1 MSYSKQSVRRK
12 RSALRNKKKQNLNS
26 VFLICSKVFLV
37 LVLTI
42 VVAGGG
48 LLYGSVKGIF
58 TSTPLSYS
66 LEPRFSATSILDDEN
81 NIVQYLSS
89 YDSNRIIIDKDDLN
103 DNIKNA
109 FIAIEDER
117 FYSHNGIDLKGI
129 ARALFNNIVNGSISE
144 GASTITQQLI
154 KNNVF
159 DVGGESNDLAKVK
172 RKIQEQYLAIRAEKE
187 HTKEE
192 ILIDYLNTI
201 NLGKGTL
208 GVEAAAKYYF
218 GKKTSELTLSECSVI
233 AGITKNPA
241 YLNPVDYPAENKERR
256 MAVLKKMLE
265 LEMITDE
272 EYQEAVS
279 DENVYARIEENV
291 KNQKT
296 STIYS
301 YFTDALILKI
311 VEDLQTKLGY
321 SQSQA
326 YELVYRGGLQI
337 YSTQNTELQ
346 KVADNIINDP
356 DNYPKDTNYS
366 LDYSLTVKHA
376 DESISTYNTADL
388 RSYFVKKTKNKS
400 YRTIYSSRK
409 KMKQAAKTYR
419 KYVVKDGDT
428 VVSET
433 IHYSVQPQASYTLID
448 QATGQ
453 VKVLIGGRGEKQDD
467 LALNR
472 ATSVTRQPGST
483 FKILSTYAPA
493 LDTGGMTLGTVFDD
507 CQYEYND
514 GTSVSN
520 YEKKH
525 FGLIT
530 IREAIKESNNIV
542 AVKALTSLS
551 PQVGFNYLL
560 KLGFTTLVQNRTTNG
575 VLESD
580 VTQSLALGGIT
591 DGVTNV
597 QLTAAYA
604 TIANKGVYNDPV
616 LYTKVLD
623 SNGNVLLE
631 NNSESKRLMKE
642 TTAWLLTN
650 AMKDVVKSGTG
661 KEAKLSS
668 KMEVAGKTGT
678 TSNNYDYWF
687 CGYTPYYTASIWIG
701 YDYNTDF
708 ESGADY
714 HKEIWAKVMDKVIE
728 TTGQKVKS
736 FDKCDN
742 IETAKICV
750 KSGKLAIDKLCDHD
764 PEKSMVRTEYFEKGT
779 APTESCDV
787 HVKLTL
793 CKLSNK
799 VAGKYCAKKHHYTK
813 IYRKRPKGSKGTT
826 DDSAYALTFDPSK
839 DKNKCNVHT
848 EAWYKK
854 VLEILRK
861 RKEAAEAAT
870 ATNADGTPTN
880 PTTDTSATTATKGA
894 TTPSTNTR

>member
-1 MSYSKQSVRRK
+1 MSYSKHTVTKK
-12 RSALRNKKKQNLNS
+12 RAALRDEKRRQVNS
-26 VFLICSKVFLV
+26 VFLVCSKILLV
-37 LVLTI
+37 LILTV
-42 VVAGGG
+42 VVAGAG
-48 LLYGSVKGIF
+48 LIYGSVKGIF
-58 TSTPLSYS
+58 TSTPPKYS
-66 LEPRFSATSILDDEN
+66 LEPRFSATTILDDRN

-89 YDSNRIIIDKDDLN
+89 YDSNRIIIGKDDLN

-109 FIAIEDER
+109 FVAIEDER

-129 ARALFNNIVNGSISE
+129 ARALFNNIVHGKISE

-172 RKIQEQYLAIRAEKE
+172 RKVQEQYLAIRAEKN
-187 HTKEE
+187 HSKED

-218 GKKTSELTLSECSVI
+218 GKKTSQLTLSECSVI

-265 LEMITDE
+265 LEMITNE
-272 EYQEAVS
+272 EYQEAVN
-279 DENVYARIEENV
+279 DEDVYARIERHV
-291 KNQKT
+291 KNHQN

-311 VEDLQTKLGY
+311 VDDLQTKCGY

-337 YSTQNTELQ
+337 YSTQNTKLQ
-346 KVADNIINDP
+346 KVADKVINNP
-356 DNYPKDTNYS
+356 ENYPKDTKYS
-366 LDYSLTVKHA
+366 LEYSLTVKHS
-376 DESISTYNTADL
+376 DDSVSTYKTANL
-388 RSYFVKKTKNKS
+388 KKYFIKKNKNKA
-400 YRTIYSSRK
+400 YRTIYSSKK
-409 KMKQAAKTYR
+409 KMKQAAKIYR
-419 KYVVKDGDT
+419 KHVVKDGDT

-448 QATGQ
+448 HASGQ

-472 ATSVTRQPGST
+472 ATGVTRQPGST

-507 CQYEYND
+507 CQYEYDD
-514 GTSVSN
+514 GKSVNN
-520 YEKKH
+520 YEKKY
-525 FGLIT
+525 FGLTT
-530 IREAIKESNNIV
+530 IRQAIKESDNVV
-542 AVKALTSLS
+542 AVKALSALS

-591 DGVTNV
+591 DGVTNI

-604 TIANKGVYNDPV
+604 TIANKGLYNEPV

-623 SNGNVLLE
+623 HKGNVLLE
-631 NNSESKRLMKE
+631 NKTDSKRLMKE

-650 AMKDVVKSGTG
+650 AMKDVVTSGTG
-661 KEAKLSS
+661 REAKLSS
-668 KMEVAGKTGT
+668 DMAVAGKTGT

-687 CGYTPYYTASIWIG
+687 CGYTPYYTASIWLG
-701 YDYNTDF
+701 YDYNTNF

-714 HKEIWAKVMDKVIE
+714 HKEIWAKIMDQIIK
-728 TTGQKVKS
+728 TTGQKVKA
-736 FDKCDN
+736 FDNCNN
-742 IETAKICV
+742 IQTAKICV
-750 KSGKLAIDKLCDHD
+750 KSGKLAIDKLCNAD
-764 PEKSMVRTEYFEKGT
+764 PEKSMVRTEFFERGT
-779 APTESCDV
+779 VPTESCDV

-793 CKLSNK
+793 CKVSK
-799 VAGKYCAKKHHYTK
+799 KIAGKYCAKKHHYTR
-813 IYRKRPKGSKGTT
+813 IYRKRPKDSKGTT
-826 DDSAYALTFDPSK
+826 DDSAYALSFDPSNP
-839 DKNKCNVHT
+839 KNKCNVHT
-848 EAWYKK
+848 EAWFKK

-861 RKEAAEAAT
+861 RKIAQQKA
-870 ATNADGTPTN
+870 GKP
-880 PTTDTSATTATKGA
+880 ATTAAPKGN
-894 TTPSTNTR
+894 TTPAKSPGSAAKKR